1 MRYCSNVHVI
11 VSGCLDERTTALG
24 LSVMFH
30 QKAEQYVDNVPKW
43 SVTIDG
49 IANADKAVGCNTKE
63 ASIMGS
69 VTDIPSLGKEL

>member
-1 MRYCSNVHVI
+1 MF

-49 IANADKAVGCNTKE
+49 TVANADKAIGCNLKE
-63 ASIMGS
+63 ASITGS